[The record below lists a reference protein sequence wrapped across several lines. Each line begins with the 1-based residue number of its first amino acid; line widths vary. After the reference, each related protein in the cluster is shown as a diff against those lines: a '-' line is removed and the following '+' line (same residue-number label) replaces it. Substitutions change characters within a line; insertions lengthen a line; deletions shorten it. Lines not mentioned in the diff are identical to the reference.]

1 MSGTHSGGRAA
12 MVSLPAVMAV
22 ALAAGLMGCEA
33 APTAPGA
40 GGPASPPTEVL
51 AAAQEQ
57 FLAGN
62 YLSASEL
69 FARAWD
75 ADQGSFAAV
84 EGMVRCYEAMGEVR
98 TLVHRLWSQARSSPP
113 SATLEY
119 GQGLTQLRQ
128 AKFQEAQRHLNA
140 ALRLAPGNPWVL
152 YARGELFRAVGSND
166 AARTDFQEVLRREPR
181 HAPALTSLAMLAYQR
196 DGNETEAIRLLEE
209 AVTNFRPLERPQQ
222 VDAYVSLGRLYAS
235 RQQYDQALEHFRTAR
250 ELDLAATYALVN
262 LGAFLADLGRTEEAQ
277 QEWDATV
284 EQLGADSPT
293 GLDVLRAR
301 GRRAG
306 DLVDLTHILGVA
318 PPAEYQAL
326 LAHVGS
332 PRRLPSLT
340 VDEVLRP
347 FIPPFRDLL
356 FDISQDL
363 DGDGRRERLLLDA
376 RQSDRAFPDQFLV
389 TEAVLRLFSA
399 DRHDPYVLPTRYEH
413 LYKLV
418 VRDLD
423 GDGKKE
429 VLVVGIRET
438 NKLTVAV
445 LASLPTGYGLSLMV
459 SLVCS
464 TPWAGCLV
472 TDLDGDGSREMLFI
486 SGEDGWVDIY
496 RWRGSRPVPANADFP
511 EFYQAFLA
519 RWSQVGAQELAWRP
533 GLLEKVRRARAYRSA
548 LSPAAVGPRNT
559 GPSGR

>member
-1 MSGTHSGGRAA
+1 MTVRHSGAGTATVFLRA
-12 MVSLPAVMAV
+12 LLAV

-33 APTAPGA
+33 ALRGPGGARPGA
-40 GGPASPPTEVL
+40 SPTEAL
-51 AAAQEQ
+51 AEAQEQ

-75 ADQGSFAAV
+75 ADPGSFAAV
-84 EGMVRCYEAMGEVR
+84 EGMVRCYEAMGEVT

-113 SATLEY
+113 SAALEY
-119 GQGLTQLRQ
+119 GLGLTQLLQ
-128 AKFQEAQRHLNA
+128 AKFREAQSHLNA
-140 ALRLAPGNPWVL
+140 ALSLAPGNPWVL
-152 YARGELFRAVGSND
+152 YARGELFRAVGSDD
-166 AARTDFQEVLRREPR
+166 AARSDFEEVLRREPQ
-181 HAPALTSLAMLAYQR
+181 HAAALTALAMLAYRR
-196 DGNETEAIRLLEE
+196 DGNEAEAIRLLEE
-209 AVTNFRPLERPQQ
+209 AVANFRPLERAQQ
-222 VDAYVSLGRLYAS
+222 VSAYVFLGRLYAS
-235 RQQYDQALEHFRTAR
+235 RQQYDQALERFRAAR
-250 ELDLAATYALVN
+250 ELDVATTYALVN
-262 LGAFLADLGRTEEAQ
+262 LGAFLADVGRTEEAQ

-284 EQLGADSPT
+284 RELGADSPA

-301 GRRAG
+301 RRRAG

-318 PPAEYQAL
+318 PPADYEAL

-332 PRRLPSLT
+332 PRRLPALT

-356 FDISQDL
+356 FDISEDL

-376 RQSDRAFPDQFLV
+376 TQSDQAFPDQFLV
-389 TEAVLRLFSA
+389 TGAVVRLFSA
-399 DRHDPYVLPTRYEH
+399 DRDDPYVLPTRYEH
-413 LYKLV
+413 LHRLV

-429 VLVVGIRET
+429 VLVVGVRET

-445 LASLPTGYGLSLMV
+445 LAKLPMGHGLSLMV

-472 TDLDGDGSREMLFI
+472 TDLDEDGSREMLFI

-496 RWRGSRPVPANADFP
+496 RWRESQPIPANADFP

-519 RWSQVGAQELAWRP
+519 RWAQAPEQELTRRP
-533 GLLEKVRRARAYRSA
+533 GLLEKIRLARTYRSA
-548 LSPAAVGPRNT
+548 LSPSALQPGST
-559 GPSGR
+559 GSSGR